1 MPYLIDTDLVIDH
14 LAAITEAN
22 QLLDTLAPEG
32 IAISIITYMEA
43 YQGVVRSGNV
53 KQARTKFQAFRR
65 SVPVLPFS
73 LSVAKRYAA
82 LREHLKQEHKCVTSR
97 ALDLLNAA
105 IALEHD
111 LTLVTRNVKDYQ
123 DIPDLKLYP
132 ATAQPIPIAGIV
144 YGAAWHSSTAHREH
158 DICKYLAGY

>member
-14 LAAITEAN
+14 LANITKAN

-43 YQGVVRSGNV
+43 YQGVVRSVNV
-53 KQARTKFQAFRR
+53 KEAQVKFQTFRR

-73 LSVAKRYAA
+73 LSVAKRCAT
-82 LREHLKQEHKCVTSR
+82 LRERLKQEQKRVKSR
-97 ALDLLNAA
+97 ALDLMNAA

-111 LTLVTRNVKDYQ
+111 LTLVTRNVEDYQ
-123 DIPDLKLYP
+123 DIPDLKLYEQP
-132 ATAQPIPIAGIV
+132 A
-144 YGAAWHSSTAHREH
+144 
-158 DICKYLAGY
+158 